1 MFNFG
6 KKKEDETSQE
16 ALDHAKK
23 TVNSGLTGGLTK
35 AFMGQGFMDKV
46 NNAMDQ
52 GQAAINMQN
61 SGQWL
66 MQSVLNGSAEVI
78 SIEDTGKLINFNPVV
93 KLTLKVT
100 PIMRMPPFRT
110 VGEITVSKIAIPRKG
125 DTIKVK
131 YSPMDSSQFVVIS

>member
-6 KKKEDETSQE
+6 NKKEDETPQE
-16 ALDHAKK
+16 ALANARK

-35 AFMGQGFMDKV
+35 AFMGKGFLDKV

-66 MQSVLNGSAEVI
+66 LQSGLDGSAEVI

-93 KLTLKVT
+93 KLSLKVT
-100 PIMRMPPFRT
+100 PSMGMPAFQT
-110 VGEITVSKIAIPRKG
+110 VGETTVSKIAIPRKG
-125 DTIKVK
+125 ETIKIK
-131 YSPMDSSQFVVIS
+131 YSPVDPSQFVVIS

>member
-6 KKKEDETSQE
+6 KKKEDETPQE

-35 AFMGQGFMDKV
+35 AFMGKGFVDKM

-66 MQSVLNGSAEVI
+66 LQSGIEGSAEVI

-100 PIMRMPPFRT
+100 PTMGMPVFQT
-110 VGEITVSKIAIPRKG
+110 AGETMVSKIAIPRKG
-125 DTIKVK
+125 ETVKIK
-131 YSPMDSSQFVVIS
+131 YSPADPSQFVVVP